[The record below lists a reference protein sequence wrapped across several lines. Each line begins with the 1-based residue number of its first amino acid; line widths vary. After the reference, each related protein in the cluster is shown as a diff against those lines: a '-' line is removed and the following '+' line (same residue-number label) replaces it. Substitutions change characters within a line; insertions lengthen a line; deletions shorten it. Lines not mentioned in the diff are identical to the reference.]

1 METIR
6 IPNQATYSPV
16 ALTDVAIAAPLLSRL
31 VLGATLPGLALQTVA
46 IALYAGSAIQDWVER
61 LGIRKIDFLR
71 EFGADVQ
78 HLGEM
83 PIPKREAELRVL
95 TERLNDSWVG
105 ERPGLAALAG
115 AVDAH
120 LTSYIASIMGQR
132 VETSI
137 EIREF
142 SLAGF
147 LFPFAT
153 GAADI
158 LSGDV
163 SIFRDTG
170 PFLPHV
176 VAHEFSHRKGYLRE
190 IEAQALAYLSMTA
203 SGEPVLVQSALCERL
218 YRNLRALAGEDE
230 AAYERRVRGLGARAE
245 LETALLAL
253 RADLGPLTRSFAE
266 VMKSA
271 YDARMRLTGQN
282 GISDYDVGFTR
293 FLFSFETSPAARQDP
308 PPAGRLH

>member
-105 ERPGLAALAG
+105 ERPGLADLAG

-120 LTSYIASIMGQR
+120 LTSYIASITGQR

-230 AAYERRVRGLGARAE
+230 AAYERRVRALGARAE

>member
-105 ERPGLAALAG
+105 ERPGLADLAG

-120 LTSYIASIMGQR
+120 LTSYIASITGQR

>member
-61 LGIRKIDFLR
+61 LGIRKIHFLR

-105 ERPGLAALAG
+105 ERPGLADLAG

-120 LTSYIASIMGQR
+120 LTSYIASITGQR